1 MSVELIS
8 ILVLVAVFLAGTVLP
23 INMGALA
30 LVAAYVV
37 GVYVVEP
44 GTLLGEEENVDGVF
58 LGFPGDLFII
68 LVGVTYL
75 FAIARDN
82 GTVDWLV
89 DVSVKSVGGRIVMI
103 PWVMF
108 GITAILT
115 AFGAVGALVVANAP
129 EEGRD
134 RVFRQLMIWGFTM
147 VAVAPL
153 VTWGL
158 LVAPG
163 W

>member
-8 ILVLVAVFLAGTVLP
+8 ILVLVAVFLVATVLP
-23 INMGALA
+23 VNMGALA

-44 GTLLGEEENVDGVF
+44 GTLLGEEDNIDGVF

-75 FAIARDN
+75 FAIA
-82 GTVDWLV
+82 GTTAPSTGWSTS
-89 DVSVKSVGGRIVMI
+89 SVQSVGGRIAMI

-108 GITAILT
+108 GVTAILT
-115 AFGAVGALVVANAP
+115 AFGAVVPA
-129 EEGRD
+129 
-134 RVFRQLMIWGFTM
+134 
-147 VAVAPL
+147 AVAI
-153 VTWGL
+153 
-158 LVAPG
+158 VAPIAMG
-163 W
+163 FAVRYGINPS